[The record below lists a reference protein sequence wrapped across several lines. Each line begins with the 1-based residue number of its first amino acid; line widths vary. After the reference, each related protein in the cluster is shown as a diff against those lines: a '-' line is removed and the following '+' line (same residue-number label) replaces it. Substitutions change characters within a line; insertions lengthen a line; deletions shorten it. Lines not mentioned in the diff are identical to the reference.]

1 MLIAL
6 LLNFSLD
13 SMNKELHFGRK
24 KEAAPLESAFNDL
37 LKAYRLEDK
46 FKENLLIVSW
56 PDLVGKTISERTG
69 NVFVRDKKLFV
80 KITSG
85 PVKKELQLNKS
96 KVLALIEE
104 RVGEG
109 VVDDLVFI

>member
-1 MLIAL
+1 M
-6 LLNFSLD
+6 
-13 SMNKELHFGRK
+13 
-24 KEAAPLESAFNDL
+24 ESAFNDL

-46 FKENLLIVSW
+46 FKENQLIVLW
-56 PDLVGKTISERTG
+56 PDLVGKTISDRTT
-69 NVFVRDKKLFV
+69 NIFIRDKKLFV

-96 KVLALIEE
+96 KLLALIVEKI
-104 RVGEG
+104 GEG